1 MQEIL
6 NSNWY
11 AHNELISYPIDGT
24 GVDDNGNVMPSTL
37 ITDLRIVSSVNLDFY
52 IGWVSC
58 SEYIISV
65 VVCSSRGTETMITVP
80 QPVTPETHYLMESLS
95 EEVSGVIAFG
105 HTDNYGQWR
114 FSTPE
119 QSRLCPSCQIKLRKW
134 PVFSL
139 GAGTPLQGDVVLES
153 GRSITIQAEE
163 VALGYTRADGQNPK
177 MHREAITF
185 RLQPGPT
192 DNETGSPFLGG
203 CHVRPDNS
211 DGTSKE
217 CPYILTLGGA
227 IPDYNGNIEIIID
240 GDDSVKDIYSSYKV
254 TTLGSST
261 MTDCGVGRSC
271 SNISLN
277 ITEKEKKREPMIFGQ
292 CGVDKCADI
301 DPPKETKGQ
310 TVDMDGVYPLRGLGI
325 ALTNGVLSSLEGE
338 SVIGSNESGF
348 HIQGVFHRN
357 GEGHC
362 GIFWDG
368 AAHSFQYDGT
378 TLSMDNDQITVST
391 SVEDIVLTL
400 TLEGNTITGTLSTTN
415 IVIGMMHCDGDSL
428 GETGIILE
436 NWSCTD
442 WRIQ

>member
-37 ITDLRIVSSVNLDFY
+37 ITDLRIVSSVDLNFY
-52 IGWVSC
+52 IGGVSC

-65 VVCSSRGTETMITVP
+65 IVCSSRGTETMITVP

-114 FSTPE
+114 YSDPE

-134 PVFSL
+134 PVSSL
-139 GAGTPLQGDVVLES
+139 GIGTPLQGDILLES
-153 GRSITIQAEE
+153 GHSVTIQAEE
-163 VALGYTRADGQNPK
+163 VELGYTRADGQNPK

-185 RLQPGPT
+185 RLQPGA
-192 DNETGSPFLGG
+192 DDSEKGSPFLGG
-203 CHVRPDNS
+203 CHIRPDNS

-227 IPDYNGNIEIIID
+227 IPDYNGNINITID
-240 GDDSVKDIYSSYKV
+240 GDDSVKEIYSSYKI

-261 MTDCGVGRSC
+261 MTDCGIGREC

-277 ITEKEKKREPMIFGQ
+277 INEKEKEREPMIFGQ
-292 CGVDKCADI
+292 CGVDRCKEVNEDNTPDARSV
-301 DPPKETKGQ
+301 DPDT
-310 TVDMDGVYPLRGLGI
+310 VYPLRGLGI
-325 ALTNGVLSSLEGE
+325 AYTDRTLTSIEGE
-338 SVIGSNESGF
+338 SAIGTDETGT
-348 HIQGVFHRN
+348 HISATFHRN
-357 GEGHC
+357 GTGHC
-362 GIFWDG
+362 GIYWDG
-368 AAHSFQYDGT
+368 SAHSFQYDGT
-378 TLSMDNDQITVST
+378 TLSMDDDQITIST